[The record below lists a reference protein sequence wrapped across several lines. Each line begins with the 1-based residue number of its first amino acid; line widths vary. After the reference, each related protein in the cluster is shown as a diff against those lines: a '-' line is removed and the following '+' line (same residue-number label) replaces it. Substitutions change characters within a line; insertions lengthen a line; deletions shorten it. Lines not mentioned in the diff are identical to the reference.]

1 MALKQQEAPIRL
13 QTLQQNAQTA
23 QMKATAAAAKAQG
36 MQAHVVQGANGAQIP
51 VSPYKIGEYNVM
63 LNSRGNPIINSKGV
77 ATVYDAKTGQTFAV
91 NTNKQATEA
100 ALASVARSNR
110 LINNFDIG
118 GGTKLFGPTGEFS
131 RSFGD
136 FWGQRSSADFKSK
149 INLLQNSLHSAALAK
164 IEMESQGNAV
174 REGQLK
180 AEVESLGKLT
190 DEHGNPL
197 DISQEQARDILQNY
211 RDYLG

>member
-1 MALKQQEAPIRL
+1 LQQQNLQIQTGQQNLEKAQYENSPEMRALDVQERQNKMQYNQAMMDQMRGNMALKQQEAPIKL

-36 MQAHVVQGANGAQIP
+36 MQAHVVQGPGGTQIP

-100 ALASVARSNR
+100 ALASVNRSNK

-118 GGTKLFGPTGEFS
+118 GGTKLFGP
-131 RSFGD
+131 
-136 FWGQRSSADFKSK
+136 A
-149 INLLQNSLHSAALAK
+149 
-164 IEMESQGNAV
+164 
-174 REGQLK
+174 
-180 AEVESLGKLT
+180 
-190 DEHGNPL
+190 
-197 DISQEQARDILQNY
+197 
-211 RDYLG
+211 